1 MADKLMYIRNNDLQN
16 YPLCRLQ
23 LEPTKKN
30 PQSCERIRK
39 LKKKR
44 LWGLVNKKTIAPSL
58 AGKMYTLV
66 IYVQC
71 SKNQG
76 CWGF

>member
-16 YPLCRLQ
+16 YPFCRLQ

-39 LKKKR
+39 RFFFK
-44 LWGLVNKKTIAPSL
+44 LWGLVNKKPLPPRSL
-58 AGKMYTLV
+58 EKC
-66 IYVQC
+66 IP
-71 SKNQG
+71 
-76 CWGF
+76 